1 MARYIERTKYDWWS
15 TTWKLAV
22 FILLIVFA
30 VAVIL
35 PARGWFWT
43 SVLVLLSLWLYVRLM
58 TQRTAYKCA
67 NCGNVFQVP
76 TTVNFFTTSSM
87 GKNPDGTYFS
97 AKRLTC
103 PKCGKVTKARVLKRA
118 DARAARGSGRLLK

>member
-1 MARYIERTKYDWWS
+1 LARYIERTKYDWWS

>member
-1 MARYIERTKYDWWS
+1 LARYIERTKYDWWS

-35 PARGWFWT
+35 PSRGWVWT
-43 SVLVLLSLWLYVRLM
+43 SVMVLLSLWLYVRLM
-58 TQRTAYKCA
+58 TRRTAYKCA
-67 NCGNVFQVP
+67 DCGNVFQVS
-76 TTVNFFTTSSM
+76 TAVNFFTTSSM
-87 GKNPDGTYFS
+87 GKNADGTYFS
-97 AKRLTC
+97 AKKLTC

-118 DARAARGSGRLLK
+118 DAQAAKGSGRLLK

>member
-1 MARYIERTKYDWWS
+1 LARYIERTRYDWWS
-15 TTWKLAV
+15 TTWKLAL

-35 PARGWFWT
+35 PLRGWFWT
-43 SVLVLLSLWLYVRLM
+43 SVMVLLSLWLYVRLV

-67 NCGNVFQVP
+67 SCGNVFQVS
-76 TTVNFFTTSSM
+76 TVVNFFTTSSM

-97 AKRLTC
+97 AKKLTC

>member
-67 NCGNVFQVP
+67 NCGNVFKVP

>member
-1 MARYIERTKYDWWS
+1 MARFIERTRYDWWN
-15 TTWKLAV
+15 TTWKLVV
-22 FILLIVFA
+22 FVLLIAFS
-30 VAVIL
+30 VAVVY
-35 PARGWFWT
+35 PRRGPLWT
-43 SVLVLLSLWLYVRLM
+43 TLTVVLVLWLYVRLT

-67 NCGNVFQVP
+67 GCGNVFQVS
-76 TTVNFFTTSSM
+76 TAVNFFTTSSM

-97 AKRLTC
+97 AKKLTC